1 MDTQMLIRIVVGVL
15 MIAVVGALAVKRV
28 LWLTKLIRSGQPLS
42 EGNNRKDNLGKRIT
56 TQFEEVFGQTRLLRW
71 SVPGIAH
78 FFTMWGFF
86 ILGSVYVEA
95 FGQLVDHDFHIPIVG
110 RWDALGFLQD
120 FFAVAVLLGIITFAI
135 IRIVREPKKHGRD
148 SRFYGSH
155 TGGAW
160 LILFMIFNVIW
171 TYALVRG
178 AAVNTGALPY
188 GNGAFFSQLMGAIL
202 HPLGEPANEW
212 IETLALLAH
221 IAIMLVFLLIVL
233 HSKHLHI
240 GLAPINVTFKRMPN
254 GLGPLL
260 PVESKGEL
268 VDFEDPAEDA
278 VLGRGKIEDFTWKGY
293 LDMTTCT
300 ECGRCQSQCPA
311 WNTGK
316 PLSPKLVIMNLRDHM
331 FAKAPYILG
340 DKETPLENTPEGGL
354 GEELRGEKKSE
365 EHAHEHVPESGFE
378 RIMGSGPDQ
387 ALRPL
392 VGTLEQ
398 GGVID
403 PDVLWSC
410 TTCGACVEQC
420 PVDIEHIDHIV
431 DMRRYQVMMESEF
444 PGELGVLYKNL
455 ENKGNPWGQNAKD
468 RTNWI
473 DEVDFDVPVF
483 GKDVDSFEGYE
494 YLFWVGCAGAFED
507 RAKKT
512 TKAVAELLAAAGV
525 KYLVLGEGE
534 TCNGDSARRSG
545 NEFLFQQLAS
555 QNVETLNDLFEGVER
570 VDRKVVVTCPH
581 CFNTLGR
588 EYPQLGGNYT
598 VLHHTQLLNRLV
610 RDKKLIPVKSAS
622 ESGMDITYH
631 DPCYLGRHNKE
642 YSAPRELIG
651 ASGAKLTEMPRHADR
666 GLCCGAGGARMWMEE
681 HIGKRVNVE
690 RSEEAVDTG
699 ASAIATGCPFCRVM
713 MTDGV
718 DDVTSTRS
726 LDKAPE
732 VLDVA
737 QLLLG
742 SLDKSSF
749 ALPEKGTAANEAE
762 ERAAKIA
769 AEAPAEA
776 EETETV
782 EEVEAEAAPAEAKAS
797 TATETKPVTGLGV
810 AGGAKKPGKKT
821 AAAEPADKP
830 AAAAPAKGLGIA
842 GGAKRPGAKKAAPA
856 AESAPAAEAPA
867 KAEPEVKGLGIAGGA
882 KRPGAKKAAPA
893 AEPAP
898 AAEAPAAEAPA
909 KPEPEVK
916 GLGIASGAR
925 RPGAKKAAAPKA
937 APNEGESTVT
947 QPPNVDPDKAE
958 PGAKEDTADSDR
970 GLDEAPKPEP
980 EVKGLGIAPGAR
992 RPGAKKA
999 AAPAA
1004 PKAEPEPAAESAAD
1018 SAPEPEPAAEAE
1030 SASSSNG
1037 SSNGDARVV
1046 GDEPPVKGL
1055 GIAKGARR
1063 PGRK

>member
-1 MDTQMLIRIVVGVL
+1 MDTHTMIRLIIGLL
-15 MIAVVGALAVKRV
+15 MTAVVAVFALKRV
-28 LWLTKLIRSGQPLS
+28 LWLFTLVRAGQPMS
-42 EGNNRKDNLGKRIT
+42 ESNNRFDHMGDRIG
-56 TQFEEVFGQTRLLRW
+56 TQAKEVLAQTRMLRW
-71 SVPGIAH
+71 SVPGLAH

-86 ILGSVYVEA
+86 ILITVYIEA
-95 FGQLVDHDFHIPIVG
+95 FGVLFDPKFAIPVVG
-110 RWDALGFLQD
+110 HWAVLGFLQD
-120 FFAVAVLLGIITFAI
+120 FIALAVLAGIVTFAI
-135 IRIVREPKKHGRD
+135 IRLRSEPKEHGRD

-160 LILFMIFNVIW
+160 LILWMIFLVIL
-171 TYALVRG
+171 TYAFFRG
-178 AAVNTGALPY
+178 AAVVNGNLPY
-188 GNGAFFSQLMGAIL
+188 GWAAFFSHGMGSWMEVF
-202 HPLGEPANEW
+202 GEPANEW
-212 IETLALLAH
+212 IETVALLGH
-221 IAIMLVFLLIVL
+221 IGVALVFLLIVL

-240 GLAPINVTFKRMPN
+240 FLAPINITFKRLPN

-340 DKETPLENTPEGGL
+340 DKESPLENTPEGGL
-354 GEELRGEKKSE
+354 GEEVRGEKRSE
-365 EHAHEHVPESGFE
+365 EHAHDHVPESGFE
-378 RIMGSGPDQ
+378 RVLGSGPEQ
-387 ALRPL
+387 ATRPL

-444 PGELGVLYKNL
+444 PAELSGLYKNL

-483 GKDVDSFEGYE
+483 GKDVDSFAGYE

-512 TKAVAELLAAAGV
+512 TKAVAELLATAGV
-525 KYLVLGEGE
+525 RYLVLGEGE

-545 NEFLFQQLAS
+545 NEFLFQQLAA

-570 VDRKVVVTCPH
+570 VDRKIVVTCPH

-588 EYPQLGGNYT
+588 EYPQVGGNYT

-610 RDKKLIPVKSAS
+610 RDKKLVPVKPADG
-622 ESGMDITYH
+622 GMDITYH

-651 ASGAKLTEMPRHADR
+651 ASGAKLTEMPRHAER

-726 LDKAPE
+726 LEKTPE

-742 SLDKSSF
+742 SLDKSGVT
-749 ALPEKGTAANEAE
+749 LPEKGTAAKEAE
-762 ERAAKIA
+762 ERAARVEASAPA
-769 AEAPAEA
+769 ATPAEEKVEAP
-776 EETETV
+776 
-782 EEVEAEAAPAEAKAS
+782 APAEAKTD
-797 TATETKPVTGLGV
+797 TAPTDTAPAEAKPV
-810 AGGAKKPGKKT
+810 
-821 AAAEPADKP
+821 E
-830 AAAAPAKGLGIA
+830 AKGLGIA

-856 AESAPAAEAPA
+856 ASTAAPTEDKPTEAGAP
-867 KAEPEVKGLGIAGGA
+867 VKGLGIAGGA
-882 KRPGAKKAAPA
+882 KRPGAKKAAA
-893 AEPAP
+893 AP
-898 AAEAPAAEAPA
+898 ASTAAPAEAPAAGDKPA
-909 KPEPEVK
+909 AASVK
-916 GLGIASGAR
+916 GLGIAGGAK
-925 RPGAKKAAAPKA
+925 RPGAKKAAAAPSAPAADAAEKPAEAA
-937 APNEGESTVT
+937 APA
-947 QPPNVDPDKAE
+947 AE
-958 PGAKEDTADSDR
+958 TPAA
-970 GLDEAPKPEP
+970 PEP

-999 AAPAA
+999 PAAAAPAAA
-1004 PKAEPEPAAESAAD
+1004 PKAEP
-1018 SAPEPEPAAEAE
+1018 APEPEPAAAE
-1030 SASSSNG
+1030 PEPEPAAPSSNG
-1037 SSNGDARVV
+1037 SSNGSGNGSGNGEARIV

-1063 PGRK
+1063 PGKR

>member
-1 MDTQMLIRIVVGVL
+1 MNTQMWIRIVAVVL
-15 MIAVVGALAVKRV
+15 MLAVVGVFALKRFMF
-28 LWLTKLIRSGQPLS
+28 LTNLIRSGAKTS
-42 EGNNRKDNLGKRIT
+42 VENNRKDDLGKRIT
-56 TQFEEVFGQTRLLRW
+56 TQVEEVFGQTRLLRW
-71 SVPGIAH
+71 SIPGLAH

-86 ILGSVYVEA
+86 ILATVYLEA
-95 FGQLVDHDFHIPIVG
+95 FGQVVDHDFHIPIVG
-110 RWDALGFLQD
+110 RWGILGFLQD
-120 FFAVAVLLGIITFAI
+120 FFALAVLVGIITFAI

-178 AAVNTGALPY
+178 AGANTGALPY
-188 GNGAFFSQLMGAIL
+188 GKAAFFSHFMGWVL
-202 HPLGEPANEW
+202 HPFGESANEW
-212 IETLALLAH
+212 IETLALIGH
-221 IAIMLVFLLIVL
+221 IAVMLIFLLIVL

-240 GLAPINVTFKRMPN
+240 GLAPLNVTFKRLPD

-260 PVESKGEL
+260 PVEYNGERI
-268 VDFEDPAEDA
+268 DFEDPPEDA

-293 LDMTTCT
+293 LDFTTCT

-316 PLSPKLVIMNLRDHM
+316 PLSPKLVIMNLRDHL

-340 DKETPLENTPEGGL
+340 DKENSLENTPEGGL
-354 GEELRGEKKSE
+354 GEELRGEKQSE
-365 EHAHEHVPESGFE
+365 KHSHEHVPESGFE
-378 RIMGSGPDQ
+378 RILGSGPAQ
-387 ALRPL
+387 ATRPL
-392 VGTLEQ
+392 VGTEEQ

-444 PGELGVLYKNL
+444 PGELGVLFKNL
-455 ENKGNPWGQNAKD
+455 ETKGNPWGQNAKD

-473 DEVDFDVPVF
+473 DEVEFDVPVF

-494 YLFWVGCAGAFED
+494 YLFWVGCAGAYED

-512 TKAVAELLAAAGV
+512 TKAVAELLAVAGV
-525 KYLVLGEGE
+525 RYLVLGEGE

-545 NEFLFQQLAS
+545 NEFLFQQLAA

-598 VLHHTQLLNRLV
+598 VLHHTQLLNRLI
-610 RDKKLIPVKSAS
+610 RDKKLVPVQSVNGDGA
-622 ESGMDITYH
+622 DITYH
-631 DPCYLGRHNKE
+631 DPCYLGRHNKV
-642 YSAPRELIG
+642 YDAPRELIG

-681 HIGKRVNVE
+681 HIGKRVNQE
-690 RSEEAVDTG
+690 RVEEALDTG
-699 ASAIATGCPFCRVM
+699 ASKIATGCPFCRVM
-713 MTDGV
+713 ITDGV
-718 DDVTSTRS
+718 DDVSAAR
-726 LDKAPE
+726 DVEKAE

-742 SLDKSSF
+742 SLDTSTVT
-749 ALPEKGTAANEAE
+749 LPEKGSAAREAG
-762 ERAAKIA
+762 ERAAKV
-769 AEAPAEA
+769 EASTA
-776 EETETV
+776 TV
-782 EEVEAEAAPAEAKAS
+782 EEAAPAETKAPEAPA
-797 TATETKPVTGLGV
+797 ATSATVTEAESPAQPAETKPVT
-810 AGGAKKPGKKT
+810 
-821 AAAEPADKP
+821 
-830 AAAAPAKGLGIA
+830 GLGIA
-842 GGAKRPGAKKAAPA
+842 GGAKRPGAKKAA
-856 AESAPAAEAPA
+856 APAEAKTEAAPA
-867 KAEPEVKGLGIAGGA
+867 KGLGIAAGA
-882 KRPGAKKAAPA
+882 KRPGAKKTASAPA
-893 AEPAP
+893 EAKAETV
-898 AAEAPAAEAPA
+898 AETPT

-916 GLGIASGAR
+916 GLGIAAGAK
-925 RPGAKKAAAPKA
+925 RPGAKKAPAKA
-937 APNEGESTVT
+937 SPNEGEATVT
-947 QPPNVDPDKAE
+947 QPPNVDPDHAK
-958 PGAKEDTADSDR
+958 PGAKTDTADSDL
-970 GLDEAPKPEP
+970 GLETKPEP

-999 AAPAA
+999 PTAPAA
-1004 PKAEPEPAAESAAD
+1004 KPAESQ
-1018 SAPEPEPAAEAE
+1018 PEPEAASEPAPTPQ
-1030 SASSSNG
+1030 SS
-1037 SSNGDARVV
+1037 GDA
-1046 GDEPPVKGL
+1046 GGETSAPPVKGL
-1055 GIAKGARR
+1055 GIAKGARP
-1063 PGRK
+1063 PGKR